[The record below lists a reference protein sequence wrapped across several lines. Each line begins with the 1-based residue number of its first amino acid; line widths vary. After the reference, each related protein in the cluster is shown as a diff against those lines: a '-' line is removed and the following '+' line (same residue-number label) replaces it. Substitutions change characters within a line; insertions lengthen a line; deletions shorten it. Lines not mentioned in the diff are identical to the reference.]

1 MANASSTT
9 TIRPD
14 EAAHFGQLAADWWDP
29 KGSSAMLHRLNP
41 VRLGF
46 LRAAIDVHWAADS
59 AAVRPLAGKRAL
71 DVGCGA
77 GLLCE
82 PLARL
87 GASVTGVDAAPENIA
102 AASAHAA
109 GAGLTIDYRCG
120 DVAQLGLTGFDL
132 VTSMEVIEHVS
143 DKSAFL
149 SALAGTLAPGG
160 LMVLSTP
167 NRTAKARLLMVE
179 GAERIGL
186 VPRGTH
192 HWDDF
197 VTPDELRE
205 LLAYAG
211 LTMGEPRGIGWSPVK
226 GLHLSDD
233 LALNYIA
240 TVTSA

>member
-46 LRAAIDVHWAADS
+46 LRKAIDVHWAADS

-149 SALAGTLAPGG
+149 SALAGTLAGVYDDRAGTVTDRAGHQVRHYGPQPRFHATGRG
-160 LMVLSTP
+160 RFSGPVHPHPFHDSRRRP
-167 NRTAKARLLMVE
+167 ARL
-179 GAERIGL
+179 
-186 VPRGTH
+186 
-192 HWDDF
+192 
-197 VTPDELRE
+197 
-205 LLAYAG
+205 
-211 LTMGEPRGIGWSPVK
+211 
-226 GLHLSDD
+226 
-233 LALNYIA
+233 
-240 TVTSA
+240 